1 MAPRRP
7 GATLASMQTPAEI
20 RDWGQPNGDPEHY
33 ADFDEVYSDN
43 VVRLYRLMYS
53 KLGNRPD
60 ADDLTAEVFVAVL
73 NRIRITAHRAEV
85 RAYLAATART
95 VLAGYWRRR
104 LGAEVTTVD
113 VSDADRILTEAPP
126 PPPSDAPARAGR
138 LLEPLPRHYRRI
150 LELRFLEALSVKE
163 AARAM
168 NITVGYAKVLQH
180 RALIRAAESATSAA
194 ADT

>member
-20 RDWGQPNGDPEHY
+20 RDWGQPNSDLEHY

-60 ADDLTAEVFVAVL
+60 AEDLTAEVFVAVL

-95 VLAGYWRRR
+95 VLAGYGRRR
-104 LGAEVTTVD
+104 LGAELTTID
-113 VSDADRILTEAPP
+113 VAGAERFLTEVSPP
-126 PPPSDAPARAGR
+126 PKSDAPVRAER
-138 LLEPLPRHYRRI
+138 LLEPLPQHYRRI

-180 RALIRAAESATSAA
+180 RALIRAAESATSAT
-194 ADT
+194 ADM